1 MLKKG
6 GFYLLLV
13 LLWAAASRAG
23 IWESYE
29 FPSPG
34 AVVRTLWAGLLDGS
48 FLIAMAVSMKRILI
62 GYGFSVLA
70 GTALGILIG
79 SVKLLDETVG
89 SLIQGLQA
97 LPSICWL
104 PLAIVWFG
112 LNEGA
117 ILFVVIMG
125 AILAVAIATD
135 AGIKTVSPLYI
146 RAARNMGVN
155 GAALYRRVILPAAL
169 PSIVTGMKLGWS
181 FAWRALMAGEL
192 LFVGLGLGHLLVV
205 GRDLNDMS
213 QVVAVMLIII
223 GIGITADRLVFARL
237 ESHIRMRWGLVRG

>member
-29 FPSPG
+29 FPSPE

-48 FLIAMAVSMKRILI
+48 FLIGIAVSMKRILI
-62 GYGFSVLA
+62 GYSLSVIA

-79 SVKLLDETVG
+79 SVKLLEETLG

-104 PLAIVWFG
+104 PLAVVWFG

-135 AGIKTVSPLYI
+135 AGIKSVSPLYI
-146 RAARNMGVN
+146 RAARNMGVR
-155 GAALYRRVILPAAL
+155 GMALYWRVILPAAF

-223 GIGITADRLVFARL
+223 AIGIVTDRLVFARL
-237 ESHIRMRWGLVRG
+237 ENHIRTRWGLARG

>member
-1 MLKKG
+1 MKKAA
-6 GFYLLLV
+6 FYLLLITI
-13 LLWAAASRAG
+13 WEAASKAG
-23 IWESYE
+23 LWESYE
-29 FPSPG
+29 FPSPD
-34 AVVRTLWAGLLDGS
+34 AVVRTLWNGFTDGS
-48 FLIAMAVSMKRILI
+48 FVIGMLVSLKRIVVGYGISVLI
-62 GYGFSVLA
+62 GML
-70 GTALGILIG
+70 LGIVIG
-79 SVKLLDETVG
+79 SVKLLDETLG

-104 PLAIVWFG
+104 PLAIIWFG
-112 LNEGA
+112 LSEGA

-135 AGIKTVSPLYI
+135 SGIKNVSPLYI

-155 GAALYRRVILPAAL
+155 GAKLYARVILPAAL

-192 LFVGLGLGHLLVV
+192 LFVGLGLGHLLMV

-223 GIGITADRLVFARL
+223 AIGMVTDRLVFARL
-237 ESHIRMRWGLVRG
+237 ENRIRARWGLAQ

>member
-48 FLIAMAVSMKRILI
+48 FLIGIAVSMKRILI
-62 GYGFSVLA
+62 GYSLSVIA

-79 SVKLLDETVG
+79 SVKLLEETLG

-104 PLAIVWFG
+104 PLAVVWFG

-135 AGIKTVSPLYI
+135 AGIKSVSPLYI
-146 RAARNMGVN
+146 RAARNMGVR
-155 GAALYRRVILPAAL
+155 GVALYWRVILPAAF

-223 GIGITADRLVFARL
+223 AIGIVTDRLVFARL
-237 ESHIRMRWGLVRG
+237 ENHIRTRWGLARG

>member
-1 MLKKG
+1 LKKAA
-6 GFYLLLV
+6 FYLV
-13 LLWAAASRAG
+13 LITIWGAASKAG
-23 IWESYE
+23 LWESYE

-34 AVVRTLWAGLLDGS
+34 AVLRTLWNGFADGS
-48 FLIAMAVSMKRILI
+48 FVIGMIVSLKRIAI
-62 GYGFSVLA
+62 GYGISVVI
-70 GTALGILIG
+70 GTFLGIVIG
-79 SVKLLDETVG
+79 SVKLLEETLG

-104 PLAIVWFG
+104 PLAIIWFG
-112 LNEGA
+112 LSEGA
-117 ILFVVIMG
+117 ILFVVVMG

-135 AGIKTVSPLYI
+135 SGIKNVSPLYI
-146 RAARNMGVN
+146 RAARNMGVS
-155 GAALYRRVILPAAL
+155 GAKLYARVILPAAL

-192 LFVGLGLGHLLVV
+192 LFVGLGLGHLLMV

-223 GIGITADRLVFARL
+223 TIGMVTDRLVFARL
-237 ESHIRMRWGLVRG
+237 ENRIRARWGLAQ

>member
-1 MLKKG
+1 MRKTA
-6 GFYLLLV
+6 FYLV
-13 LLWAAASRAG
+13 LIGIWAAASEAG

-34 AVVRTLWAGLLDGS
+34 AVLQTLWNGVADGS
-48 FLIAMAVSMKRILI
+48 FLKGMAVSMKRIAI
-62 GYGFSVLA
+62 GYSLSVVA
-70 GTALGILIG
+70 GTLLGIVIG

-104 PLAIVWFG
+104 PLAVIWFG

-125 AILAVAIATD
+125 AILAVAISTD
-135 AGIKTVSPLYI
+135 SGIKNVSPLYI
-146 RAARNMGVN
+146 RAARNMGVS
-155 GAALYRRVILPAAL
+155 GVALYRRVILPAAF

-192 LFVGLGLGHLLVV
+192 LFVGLGLGHLLMV

-213 QVVAVMLIII
+213 QVVAVMLIIVTI
-223 GIGITADRLVFARL
+223 GMLADRFIFARL
-237 ESHIRMRWGLVRG
+237 ENRIRSRWGLAV